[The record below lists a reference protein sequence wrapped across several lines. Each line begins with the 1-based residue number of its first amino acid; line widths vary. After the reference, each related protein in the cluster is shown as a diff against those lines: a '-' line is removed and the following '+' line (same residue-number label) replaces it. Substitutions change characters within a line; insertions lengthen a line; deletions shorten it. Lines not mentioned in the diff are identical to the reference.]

1 MKEINVKAIA
11 VECSTFSDLALNRE
25 KVDIDTLMKNYGG
38 VITIMGFDIIETE
51 KDRYPIVIFA
61 EDNTKFFF
69 GGLLLL
75 KLFDKLIAESEGT
88 PQEISEYMQ
97 KVGGLQVK
105 LEKARTKGGNNLT
118 KYTVL

>member
-1 MKEINVKAIA
+1 MIEINLKAVA
-11 VECSTFSDLALNRE
+11 MDCSSFSELTLNRE
-25 KVDIDTLMKNYGG
+25 KIDIDTIMSKYGG
-38 VITIMGFDIIETE
+38 IITITGFDIIENSP
-51 KDRYPIVIFA
+51 DRYPVVIFA

-75 KLFDKLIAESEGT
+75 KLFDKLIIESKGT

-105 LEKARTKGGNNLT
+105 LEKARTKSGNNLT
-118 KYTVL
+118 KFTVM